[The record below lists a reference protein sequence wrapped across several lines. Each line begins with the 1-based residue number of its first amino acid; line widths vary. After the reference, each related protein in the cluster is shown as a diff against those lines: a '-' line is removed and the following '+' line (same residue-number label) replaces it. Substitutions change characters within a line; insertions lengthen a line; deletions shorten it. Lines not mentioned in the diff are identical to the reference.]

1 MPRAGSS
8 VGLRRTR
15 YPSTTGSPN
24 VKEVR
29 VAHVQEGD
37 GEQERCE
44 EARARVPERAREDEA
59 DRDRERAEDD
69 AERAGQEVEAC
80 GVPPSEVGERRRR
93 REPEGVRRE
102 HERLYPAVEEVEVEG
117 RVHEPVRMR
126 VAGVA
131 AEEPRHQDLL
141 VRA

>member
-69 AERAGQEVEAC
+69 AQRAGQEVEA
-80 GVPPSEVGERRRR
+80 GGGPPSEGGERPRR
-93 REPEGVRRE
+93 REPQGGRRG
-102 HERLYPAVEEVEVEG
+102 HERPYPAREGGEGEG
-117 RVHEPVRMR
+117 R
-126 VAGVA
+126 G
-131 AEEPRHQDLL
+131 
-141 VRA
+141 